1 MKLLLEIAK
10 SLLLARLNQT
20 IIAAAGVTFSIT
32 MFISLLGFMGGLNN
46 LLDSLMTNRTAHVK
60 LYKELKPSKIQ
71 PLNSNNEYKRS
82 YNFISNIKPK
92 KDRLDIYKSQEIIKV
107 LEEREE
113 VFGVSGKISTQVFFN
128 AGIIDL
134 TGVINGIDVLKEN
147 KLFAFGE
154 SVIEGNIQDLDK
166 SPNSIII
173 GKGLADNMLV
183 GLGDIVQVNTNQRLT
198 KLKIIGIYQSGNAD
212 IDKTQSFT
220 SIVTAQKLMGV
231 SSSFLSVIQVKLKD
245 ITLAPQLAIQYAKIF
260 DVEAID
266 IQTANA
272 QFDTGSSI
280 RTLISYAV
288 GITLLVVAGFGI
300 YNILNM
306 MIYDKMD
313 SIAILK
319 ATGFSGDDVEKIFIM
334 IALTIGIVG
343 GIFGLIFGF
352 GLSTLISQIPFQN
365 ESFPS
370 VKTYPIDSNQTFY
383 IIAILFSIIT
393 TYFAGYFPSKKAK
406 KVDPVV
412 IIRGK

>member
-1 MKLLLEIAK
+1 MRLLLEIAK
-10 SLLLARLNQT
+10 SLLLARKNQT

-32 MFISLLGFMGGLNN
+32 MFIGLLGFMSGLNT
-46 LLDSLMTNRTAHVK
+46 LLDSLITNRTAHVK
-60 LYKELKPSKIQ
+60 LYKELSPSKRQ
-71 PLNSNNEYKRS
+71 PLNKSAEFQNHYH
-82 YNFISNIKPK
+82 FIANIRPK
-92 KDRLDIYKSQEIIKV
+92 KDRQDIYKSLEIISV

-113 VFGVSGKISTQVFFN
+113 VLGVSGKLNVEVFFN
-128 AGIIDL
+128 AGIIDFP
-134 TGVINGIDVLKEN
+134 GIVNGINVTKEN

-154 SVIEGNIQDLDK
+154 SVIEGDIEDLNK

-173 GKGLADNMLV
+173 GKGLADNMLLEMGQV
-183 GLGDIVQVNTNQRLT
+183 VQVKTSQGLT
-198 KLKIIGIYQSGNAD
+198 KLKIVGIYKSGMAD

-220 SIVTAQKLMGV
+220 SIQTAQKLKGV
-231 SSSFLSVIQVKLKD
+231 SSAYLSEIQVKLKD
-245 ITLAPQLAIQYAKIF
+245 IELAPQLAISYAQKF
-260 DVEAID
+260 NVDALD

-288 GITLLVVAGFGI
+288 GITLLIVAGFGI

-319 ATGFSGDDVEKIFIM
+319 ATGFSGSDVGKIFI
-334 IALTIGIVG
+334 IVALTIGVLG
-343 GIFGLIFGF
+343 GVFGLLFGY
-352 GLSTLISQIPFQN
+352 GLSVLISQIPFEN
-365 ESFPS
+365 TSFPS
-370 VKTYPIDSNQTFY
+370 IKTYPVDTKQSFY
-383 IIAILFSIIT
+383 IVAIVFSIIT
-393 TYFAGYFPSKKAK
+393 TYLAGYFPSKKAR